1 MGGRVVGRE
10 LNHLSQYLL
19 RLSVLLP
26 FQVNLT
32 DLIEGGRVLRVLQQ
46 NFPEGLQGEFQAVLV
61 LVDEAHGK
69 QGGGLPVI
77 QAQGLLQELFRLV
90 QLLQV
95 EVSQAAVDNG
105 RQEILADGQA
115 SGKFLPGLFVVE
127 LLQQGDADI
136 VVVDQ
141 AGFSRSAFDGRFLH
155 RGPEGA
161 GLPQGLAGSRTQ
173 GQDQQQD
180 QVDAPVRRKSSQLG
194 HTECSLRHLQ
204 NSTAGPL
211 PGMATKGTKTQKER
225 NDIKKSFC
233 DFCAFCG
240 EPAFLTRSHPI
251 LRKAEH
257 HVCRQNDLPRCDF
270 CKKLDCGFGFK
281 STSVAMAPNRQSEIN
296 NQQFSS

>member
-19 RLSVLLP
+19 RLAVLLP

-46 NFPEGLQGEFQAVLV
+46 YFPEGLQGEFQAVLV

-115 SGKFLPGLFVVE
+115 SGKFLPGLFVV
-127 LLQQGDADI
+127 
-136 VVVDQ
+136 
-141 AGFSRSAFDGRFLH
+141 
-155 RGPEGA
+155 
-161 GLPQGLAGSRTQ
+161 
-173 GQDQQQD
+173 
-180 QVDAPVRRKSSQLG
+180 
-194 HTECSLRHLQ
+194 
-204 NSTAGPL
+204 
-211 PGMATKGTKTQKER
+211 
-225 NDIKKSFC
+225 
-233 DFCAFCG
+233 
-240 EPAFLTRSHPI
+240 
-251 LRKAEH
+251 
-257 HVCRQNDLPRCDF
+257 
-270 CKKLDCGFGFK
+270 
-281 STSVAMAPNRQSEIN
+281 
-296 NQQFSS
+296 